1 MTTLFAPI
9 QLGDLRLP
17 NRIFMAPL
25 TRSRG
30 TEDHLP
36 QADLMAKYYRQRA
49 TAGLILSEALPVAPM
64 AVGYARVPGIW
75 SPAQVEAWKPVTDA
89 VHSENGTIFAQLWH
103 VGRISHSRFLQ
114 GRLPVAPSAI
124 QPAGHLSL
132 VRPITP
138 FEIPRALSLGEVKQI
153 PELFQL
159 AARHAGRRD
168 LTAWSYTARTAT
180 CWINS
185 YRVLQT
191 RDLMNMAAALKT
203 GLD

>member
-1 MTTLFAPI
+1 MSAGRSRPGTTSRRLPLAGLLVLGSAITKAARLFLRCYATLRSFIKLLMTTLFTPI

-75 SPAQVEAWKPVTDA
+75 SPAQVEA
-89 VHSENGTIFAQLWH
+89 
-103 VGRISHSRFLQ
+103 
-114 GRLPVAPSAI
+114 
-124 QPAGHLSL
+124 
-132 VRPITP
+132 
-138 FEIPRALSLGEVKQI
+138 
-153 PELFQL
+153 
-159 AARHAGRRD
+159 
-168 LTAWSYTARTAT
+168 
-180 CWINS
+180 
-185 YRVLQT
+185 
-191 RDLMNMAAALKT
+191 
-203 GLD
+203 